1 MSLITPSPKASTSFP
16 LPPPIPPEKKK
27 RKPPAPRYSP
37 RDPNARHGALDPN
50 RTRGQ
55 FICEHPGCG
64 KDFTRSDNFKRHQKC
79 HEVYLEWT
87 CPFCLKKC
95 SRTSNAGEHL
105 EKVHNV
111 HGLCPNCSAQL
122 TRPNLVRHLTDPASS
137 CHPSRWLTF
146 AGNYV
151 YAGQEESESV

>member
-79 HEVYLEWT
+79 HEVYLGM
-87 CPFCLKKC
+87 CASPIYQPAFFPFLLLFRNIK
-95 SRTSNAGEHL
+95 
-105 EKVHNV
+105 
-111 HGLCPNCSAQL
+111 GL
-122 TRPNLVRHLTDPASS
+122 
-137 CHPSRWLTF
+137 
-146 AGNYV
+146 
-151 YAGQEESESV
+151 